1 MKVLIVDD
9 HWVFRAGL
17 RHLVEGME
25 DEVTV
30 LEADNFEEASKLASE
45 NRDLDLI
52 ILDLLMPD
60 SDPFTGLRELRETY
74 PTVPVVVLSVLE
86 QRRDVIR
93 AIELGAMGYI
103 PKAATGDE
111 IIKALQHVLA
121 GDIFVPRALL
131 DTRVKRAPSSEV
143 SPAAQADNRRL
154 VETLTQRQ
162 REVFDLLAQ
171 GKSNPEIARELGV
184 SAHTVRIHI
193 SAILRALGVS
203 NRTQA
208 AVLAAGHAVQGPESA
223 GEAKDDGAR

>member
-1 MKVLIVDD
+1 MKILIVDD

-17 RHLVEGME
+17 KHLVESLGP
-25 DEVTV
+25 DVLV
-30 LEADNFEEASKLASE
+30 LEADTFEEAFRLASQ
-45 NRDLDLI
+45 NKDLDLVV
-52 ILDLLMPD
+52 LDLLMPD
-60 SDPFTGLRELRETY
+60 SDPFTGLRELREAF

-103 PKAATGDE
+103 PKAATGEE

-131 DTRVKRAPSSEV
+131 DTKAKRAPNAEV
-143 SPAAQADNRRL
+143 SPATQADNRRL

-162 REVFDLLAQ
+162 REVFELLAQ

-208 AVLAAGHAVQGPESA
+208 AVLAAGHAVQDPSSLAEVADEGM
-223 GEAKDDGAR
+223 R

>member
-1 MKVLIVDD
+1 MKILIADD

-17 RHLVEGME
+17 KHLVEGLE
-25 DEVTV
+25 DEVSV
-30 LEADNFEEASKLASE
+30 VEADSFEDAARLASE
-45 NRDLDLI
+45 HKDLDLI

-60 SDPFTGLRELRETY
+60 SDPFTGLRELRETV

-111 IIKALQHVLA
+111 IIKALQHVLD

-131 DTRVKRAPSSEV
+131 DTRIKRAPAADV
-143 SPAAQADNRRL
+143 SPAAQADSRRL

-208 AVLAAGHAVQGPESA
+208 AVLAAGHAVQEPSTLVETA
-223 GEAKDDGAR
+223 DDGAR